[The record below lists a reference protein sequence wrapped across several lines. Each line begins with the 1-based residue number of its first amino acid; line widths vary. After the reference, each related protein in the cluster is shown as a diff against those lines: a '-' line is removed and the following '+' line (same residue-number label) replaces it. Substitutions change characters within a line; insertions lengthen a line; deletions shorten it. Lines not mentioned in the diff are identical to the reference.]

1 MKSDKQS
8 ICIHENELEVMVTV
22 EVKWQWALKSIILVG
37 KVEQKWQSVKLKS
50 YNFSIYTM
58 DVF

>member
-37 KVEQKWQSVKLKS
+37 KVEQQWQSVKLKS
-50 YNFSIYTM
+50 YNFSIYTL